1 MLFSSQRNPR
11 SSGCKD
17 GSSKAL
23 TLKLEYLQHDYNLTF
38 ASDKV
43 KIEKSGQF
51 SISANII
58 GSIVLLPRKST
69 LTVIRLLKERTAF
82 YFIYSKNKS
91 LHWDELSFEGDDR
104 WKNVIYPPP
113 WVLINTLQNYNTFL
127 ISFSSITHWWSK
139 TSKLNNRKAHCSK
152 WARGKID

>member
-11 SSGCKD
+11 SSGCKG

-23 TLKLEYLQHDYNLTF
+23 TLKLECLQHDYSLSL

-43 KIEKSGQF
+43 KIDKSGQF
-51 SISANII
+51 SISGNII
-58 GSIVLLPRKST
+58 GSIVLLPWKST
-69 LTVIRLLKERTAF
+69 LTFTRLLKERTAF

-91 LHWDELSFEGDDR
+91 LHCDELSFEGDDR

-113 WVLINTLQNYNTFL
+113 WVLINSLQNYNTFL
-127 ISFSSITHWWSK
+127 ISFSSITCWWSK
-139 TSKLNNRKAHCSK
+139 N
-152 WARGKID
+152 IEV

>member
-1 MLFSSQRNPR
+1 MFFSQRNPK
-11 SSGCKD
+11 SSGCKE

-23 TLKLEYLQHDYNLTF
+23 TLKLECLQHDYNLTF

-58 GSIVLLPRKST
+58 GSIVLLPWKST
-69 LTVIRLLKERTAF
+69 LTFIRLLKERTAF

-91 LHWDELSFEGDDR
+91 LNCDEVSFERDDR
-104 WKNVIYPPP
+104 WKNVICPPP
-113 WVLINTLQNYNTFL
+113 WVLINSLQNYNIFL
-127 ISFSSITHWWSK
+127 ISFSSITCWWSK
-139 TSKLNNRKAHCSK
+139 NIKV
-152 WARGKID
+152 

>member
-1 MLFSSQRNPR
+1 MFLRQRNQR

-17 GSSKAL
+17 GNSKAL
-23 TLKLEYLQHDYNLTF
+23 TLKLECLQHDYNLTL

-58 GSIVLLPRKST
+58 GSILLLPRKST
-69 LTVIRLLKERTAF
+69 LTVIRILKERKAF

-91 LHWDELSFEGDDR
+91 LNCDEVSFERDDR
-104 WKNVIYPPP
+104 
-113 WVLINTLQNYNTFL
+113 
-127 ISFSSITHWWSK
+127 
-139 TSKLNNRKAHCSK
+139 
-152 WARGKID
+152 